1 MKTKTVNVEFNL
13 VVPESWD
20 NHTIVSALKSTINSQ
35 LYRIINE
42 RRAWV
47 YGVIEVA
54 TNNKWR
60 IALESLTPQG
70 SEYHND
76 LPRCMEAIQ
85 HKLTLGHEAMKECA
99 RLRKEVD
106 KRRKVI

>member
-1 MKTKTVNVEFNL
+1 MKTKTVNVEFNV
-13 VVPESWD
+13 VVPEDWSSELTA
-20 NHTIVSALKSTINSQ
+20 NTIKT
-35 LYRIINE
+35 
-42 RRAWV
+42 
-47 YGVIEVA
+47 GVNVFFMKMKGEGFGVDGIVEVA

-60 IALESLTPQG
+60 IAIESLTPQG

-85 HKLTLGHEAMKECA
+85 YKLNDGHKA
-99 RLRKEVD
+99 RVEVVKLRREID

>member
-13 VVPESWD
+13 VVPDDWD
-20 NHTIVSALKSTINSQ
+20 NELLSDTIKSTLNIV
-35 LYRIINE
+35 LFREKGEEIGIE
-42 RRAWV
+42 
-47 YGVIEVA
+47 GVIEIA

-99 RLRKEVD
+99 RLRKEID